1 MPINGWYPRLSADG
15 RIVSGFGQVWF
26 GGEIILNPGFRPQW
40 LDQATIVAIGEGDR
54 LFAVNLDGS
63 GVQTLHANPLSA
75 FAAGAGRH
83 RVVDPRAG
91 EIWCAID
98 PVTGAE
104 GIIVEH
110 GGSNNDRSLFVS
122 GRAVIEHC
130 PINEARMFGG
140 MVVWRHWTGRSAHD
154 SGIRGVRDYIGR
166 SAVENLRSL
175 EHDWEGQPVPIMT
188 DEGPWFSFMTN
199 VDIRLRPWN
208 STEGYIIVTGEDRN
222 FNHDSLGM
230 GRTIRVAWNDNRGGL
245 ETRDVDLRQP
255 RTDVRRPLTPITRR
269 EPDVEV
275 PMSVPNRA
283 AELAAFHQSW
293 NGGQRINDEA
303 EKHRFTEALMAHFN
317 QLDRSG
323 RWGRKSRAG
332 SGQPKSKDTG
342 AYWVDANVPNGESD
356 GRIHAFDL
364 ITGSTGD
371 VHWDTAA
378 ENGDPLYANIHARW
392 YPVTGTTVPP
402 PQRPENTH
410 KYIGGGNDTGT
421 CDVCNRSRMDPV
433 HLVNP
438 NPHAYDG
445 GEHDTGQCD
454 ICQKRKDDPIHQQ
467 APPSERHMFE
477 GSGRFCSACGKPSD
491 DAVHRQDPP
500 EDQAVGDLLR
510 QILDSSRRLEQK
522 VDQLIANMR
531 QR

>member
-1 MPINGWYPRLSADG
+1 MPINGWYPRPSADG
-15 RIVSGFGQVWF
+15 RIVSGFGQIWF

-40 LDQATIVAIGEGDR
+40 LDQATIAAIGEGDR

-63 GVQTLHANPLSA
+63 GAQILHANPLSV

-83 RVVDPRAG
+83 RVVDSRAG

-122 GRAVIEHC
+122 GRAVVEHA
-130 PINEARMFGG
+130 PINEARLFGG

-154 SGIRGVRDYIGR
+154 SGIRGVRDYVGR
-166 SAVENLRSL
+166 GAVENLRSL

-230 GRTIRVAWNDNRGGL
+230 GRTIRIAWNDNRGGL

-378 ENGDPLYANIHARW
+378 ENGDPLYANIQARR
-392 YPVTGTTVPP
+392 YPVTGTIVIPEVPA
-402 PQRPENTH
+402 NTH

-421 CDVCNRSRMDPV
+421 CDACGRSRMDPV
-433 HLVNP
+433 HLVNR

-454 ICQKRKDDPIHQQ
+454 ICQKGKEDRFISRLHPRKGTCSKDLVDS
-467 APPSERHMFE
+467 APPAESQAMM
-477 GSGRFCSACGKPSD
+477 RFTGWTTRRVEISSARFSTRAADWNRKST
-491 DAVHRQDPP
+491 
-500 EDQAVGDLLR
+500 
-510 QILDSSRRLEQK
+510 SSSPT
-522 VDQLIANMR
+522 
-531 QR
+531 